1 MTGCVIVRHYGDRI
15 INLISDQIDPKRSK
29 KNTFLDKIRLLG
41 NVLGILIVLF
51 CTSQI
56 HGKLPKEISNQIL
69 AGCLPGTLI
78 CFLSHFLISAIKP
91 KEAPP
96 RWGVRDHLAVK
107 PENLK
112 NPKNLKNPEN
122 PAAGQSTGG
131 VGASPPQEKEEE
143 NETGFGFSG
152 PSGED

>member
-1 MTGCVIVRHYGDRI
+1 M
-15 INLISDQIDPKRSK
+15 ISDQIDPKREK
-29 KNTFLDKIRLLG
+29 KNTFLDKIRLFG
-41 NVLGILIVLF
+41 NVVGILIVLF

-56 HGKLPKEISNQIL
+56 HGKFPKEISNQIL

-78 CFLSHFLISAIKP
+78 CFLISAIKP

-96 RWGVRDHLAVK
+96 RWGVRDHLKAK
-107 PENLK
+107 
-112 NPKNLKNPEN
+112 PEN
-122 PAAGQSTGG
+122 PAAGQATGV
-131 VGASPPQEKEEE
+131 VGAAPPQGKEEE

>member
-1 MTGCVIVRHYGDRI
+1 M
-15 INLISDQIDPKRSK
+15 ISDQIDPKREK
-29 KNTFLDKIRLLG
+29 KNTFLDKIRLFG

-56 HGKLPKEISNQIL
+56 HGKIPKEISNQIL
-69 AGCLPGTLI
+69 AGSLPGTLI
-78 CFLSHFLISAIKP
+78 CFLISAIKP

-107 PENLK
+107 PEN
-112 NPKNLKNPEN
+112 

-131 VGASPPQEKEEE
+131 VGASPPQGKKEEE